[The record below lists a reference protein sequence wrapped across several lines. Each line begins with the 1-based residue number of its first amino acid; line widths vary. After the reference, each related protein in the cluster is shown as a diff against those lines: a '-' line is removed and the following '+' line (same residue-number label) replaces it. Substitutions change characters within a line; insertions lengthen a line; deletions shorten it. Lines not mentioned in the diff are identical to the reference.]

1 MWTKAHRARQA
12 AFERRRYPTDL
23 TDAEW
28 EQIKSLLP
36 KPAKQGRKPGVD
48 LREVLN
54 AIRYLARSGC
64 GWRMLPHDFPS
75 WQTVYWWFRR
85 FASGLLFR
93 TIQDIAL
100 MLEREQAGREASP
113 SAGVLDSQ
121 TREWRQQPRAGAAT
135 TAAKRLRRQGR
146 KPGVD
151 LREVLNAIRYLA
163 RSGCGWRMLPHDF
176 PSWQTVYWW
185 FRRFAR
191 GLLFR
196 TIHDI
201 ALMLDREQAGRE
213 ASPSAGVLDSQTVK
227 APAASGGGGYDAA
240 KRLKGRKRHIAV
252 DTDGRLLMVN
262 LTTADVQDAAGAEAI
277 IVAVRKRSGL
287 PGSTMIPAARSTLF
301 ADGAYDRGKL
311 MSKAAYRDFVV
322 EVVRKLAG
330 QQGFQP
336 LPRRW
341 VVERTFGWMM
351 RWRRLVRDHE
361 QRCDVSEAMIHV
373 SMGSLLLRRTAHP

>member
-36 KPAKQGRKPGVD
+36 KPAK
-48 LREVLN
+48 
-54 AIRYLARSGC
+54 
-64 GWRMLPHDFPS
+64 
-75 WQTVYWWFRR
+75 
-85 FASGLLFR
+85 
-93 TIQDIAL
+93 
-100 MLEREQAGREASP
+100 
-113 SAGVLDSQ
+113 
-121 TREWRQQPRAGAAT
+121 
-135 TAAKRLRRQGR
+135 QGR

-277 IVAVRKRSGL
+277 IVAVRKRWPWL
-287 PGSTMIPAARSTLF
+287 KHLF